1 LARLIW
7 TQESRRWL
15 RDIYEYIARDSQPAA
30 RKVVH
35 GIFDRT
41 HLLLEF
47 PEMGHLYQPRKFP
60 NVRIL
65 LYGHYRV
72 LYLPEAGGNI
82 YILGVFHGALEL
94 KRHFKSQ
101 RERSRTDP

>member
-1 LARLIW
+1 MR
-7 TQESRRWL
+7 
-15 RDIYEYIARDSQPAA
+15 
-30 RKVVH
+30 
-35 GIFDRT
+35 GIFDRA

-47 PEMGHLYQPRKFP
+47 PEMGHLYQPRTFP

-72 LYLPEAGGNI
+72 LYRPEAGGNI

-94 KRHFKSQ
+94 KRHLKLKPHGQ
-101 RERSRTDP
+101 RS

>member
-1 LARLIW
+1 MARLIW

-30 RKVVH
+30 RKVVR
-35 GIFDRT
+35 GIFDRA

-47 PEMGHLYQPRKFP
+47 SEMGHLYQPMKFP
-60 NVRIL
+60 KVRIL

-72 LYLPEAGGNI
+72 LYLPEVGGNV

-94 KRHFKSQ
+94 KRHFKPQGGS
-101 RERSRTDP
+101 SRTDA